1 MIQMFDVTI
10 IWAAL
15 DMRPIVSLKHKIQDL
30 IDQGLWSPT
39 GKAIRGP
46 KTCRVCPSPL
56 TEPLKHSGHLP
67 DDADSFKRIGKTPE
81 RMRKGL
87 LPG

>member
-1 MIQMFDVTI
+1 
-10 IWAAL
+10 
-15 DMRPIVSLKHKIQDL
+15 MRPIVSLKHKIQDL

-56 TEPLKHSGHLP
+56 TEPLKNSGHLP